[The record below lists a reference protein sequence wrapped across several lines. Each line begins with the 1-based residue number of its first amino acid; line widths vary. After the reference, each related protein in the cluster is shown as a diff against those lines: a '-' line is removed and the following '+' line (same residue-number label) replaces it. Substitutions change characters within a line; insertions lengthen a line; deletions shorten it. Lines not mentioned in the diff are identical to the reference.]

1 MQVVNREDVKAVK
14 ILINEFL
21 ATTEVKTKE
30 SIPIELLKYLR
41 TKDMKIEDGVLFNEL
56 IDLIEL
62 KCQGE

>member
-30 SIPIELLKYLR
+30 SIP
-41 TKDMKIEDGVLFNEL
+41 T
-56 IDLIEL
+56 
-62 KCQGE
+62 